1 MTIRRQFWV
10 FIAALFFVQTA
21 HAERLKD
28 IVSVQGVRANQLV
41 GYGLV
46 VGLRGTGDSLRN
58 SPFTSQ
64 SIKSMLDKMGVNV
77 RGAESRTRNVAAV
90 VVTAEMPPFIGRGSR
105 IDVNVSSLGDASSL
119 SGGSLIM
126 TPLLAADRQVY
137 AVAQGSV
144 VVSGFATEGRAGSL
158 TNGVPTSGRIS
169 NGAIIEREIHLDGRR
184 LQTLKLEL
192 RNPDFATA
200 VKVADVIN
208 QHSQNV
214 FGRRIARAG
223 NARMVEVE
231 RPAKMS
237 ATRLLAMIGQLNVQ
251 PDAPAR
257 IVVDERTGTIV
268 IGKNVRISEV
278 AVTHGNLT
286 VRVTE
291 EPAVVQ
297 PSPFSLGE
305 TATEDRTQIDAQQ
318 STGQFAVVRGGD
330 LQTLVNGLNKM
341 GLKPPGI
348 IAILQ
353 AIKSSGAMQ
362 AKLIVQ

>member
-1 MTIRRQFWV
+1 MHKYIW
-10 FIAALFFVQTA
+10 LFLTGLLLTVPA

-28 IVSVQGVRANQLV
+28 IVSVQGVRSNQLV

-64 SIKSMLDKMGVNV
+64 SIKSMLDKLGVNV
-77 RGAESRTRNVAAV
+77 RATESSTRNVAAV

-105 IDVNVSSLGDASSL
+105 IDVTVSSLGDASSL

-144 VVSGFATEGRAGSL
+144 VVSGFATEGRAASL
-158 TNGVPTSGRIS
+158 THGVPTAGRIS
-169 NGAIIEREIHLDGRR
+169 GGAIIEREIHLDGRR
-184 LQTLKLEL
+184 LRTLKLEL

-208 QHSQNV
+208 GFTQNK
-214 FGRRIARAG
+214 FGRPLARAG
-223 NARMVEVE
+223 NSRMVEVE
-231 RPAKMS
+231 RPNNMS
-237 ATRLLAMIGQLNVQ
+237 VTRLLAMIGQLTVR

-257 IVVDERTGTIV
+257 IIVDERTGTIV

-297 PSPFSLGE
+297 PNPFSLGE
-305 TATEDRTQIDAQQ
+305 TAVEDRTRIDAQQ
-318 STGQFAVVRGGD
+318 NTGTFAVVKGGD

-341 GLKPPGI
+341 GLRPTGI

-362 AKLIVQ
+362 ANLIVQ